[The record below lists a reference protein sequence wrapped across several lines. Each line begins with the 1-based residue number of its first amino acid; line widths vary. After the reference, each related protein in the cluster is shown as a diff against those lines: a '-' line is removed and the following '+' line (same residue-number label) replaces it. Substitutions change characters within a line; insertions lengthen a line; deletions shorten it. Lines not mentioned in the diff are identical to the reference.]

1 MENRDL
7 VVNHREQ
14 TNLNKL
20 LISRA
25 LIAGLL
31 LVIAIYFYFQPIPV
45 LQRQVLLLVAAS
57 FVVFIILEFWL
68 LRTGIALPYKLGVQ
82 FFPDL
87 LLVSGLVFATGGIS
101 SPFAFAYGLIV
112 VVAGSMAHPLLVQ
125 AIGLISCIC
134 YLGTVHLYS
143 WRFVIPVTSEQT
155 LHIMLQTSVLL
166 LVTGMV
172 AAMARRR
179 QQLVAER
186 RVVRSQH
193 RSLQELHARVTE
205 SMQEG
210 LLVLDENL
218 KVQDINAAAKSLLHL
233 SGKILEQ
240 KLETLIALPAGLRD
254 FVRSASKKTYREE
267 WSDQGHTWL
276 ITMSRLPEDGE
287 PIWLMQIANV
297 SELRALQRRLTEQ
310 DKLATLGRMAAHL
323 AHEVRNPLQTIGQA
337 VELMPV
343 GTTAQD
349 HEVHGIIT
357 SEMKRLNRL
366 VTEML
371 NFSSPFQPKPS
382 RVCLPAIIRSSVQQ
396 VDISGVFRIAHT
408 YELEYLEIDIDHF
421 RLVLDNLL
429 SNAVA
434 ASPEPGSVEIRL
446 RSYSE
451 RSWALEVEDRGGG
464 IPEDIRHNLF
474 EPFVTGHPGG
484 FGLGLATV
492 QQVCKANGWE
502 ISVKSLKYGTCIRV
516 TGRQA

>member
-1 MENRDL
+1 MNS
-7 VVNHREQ
+7 REQ

-31 LVIAIYFYFQPIPV
+31 LIIAIYFYFQPIPV
-45 LQRQVLLLVAAS
+45 LQRQVLLLVAVA
-57 FVVFIILEFWL
+57 FVIFIILEFWL
-68 LRTGIALPYKLGVQ
+68 LRTGIGLPYKLGVQ

-87 LLVSGLVFATGGIS
+87 LLVSGLVFATGGVS
-101 SPFAFAYGLIV
+101 SPFAFAYGLVV

-134 YLGTVHLYS
+134 YLGTAHLYS
-143 WRFVIPVTSEQT
+143 WRFAVPVTGEQT
-155 LHIMLQTSVLL
+155 LHIMLQTSVFL
-166 LVTGMV
+166 LVTGVM

-186 RVVRSQH
+186 IIARRQH
-193 RSLQELHARVTE
+193 QSLQELHARVTE

-218 KVQDINAAAKSLLHL
+218 KVQDINAAAKALLHL
-233 SGKILEQ
+233 SGKVLEQ
-240 KLETLIALPAGLRD
+240 KLETLITLPAGLKD
-254 FVRSASKKTYREE
+254 FVTYASNKSYREE

-276 ITMSRLPEDGE
+276 ITMSRLPEDGNE
-287 PIWLMQIANV
+287 PVWLMQIANI
-297 SELRALQRRLTEQ
+297 SELRALQHRLAEQ

-337 VELMPV
+337 VELMSP

-357 SEMKRLNRL
+357 SEVKRLNRL

-396 VDISGVFRIAHT
+396 VDINGIFLIAHA
-408 YELEYLEIDIDHF
+408 YDLEYLEIDIDHF

-429 SNAVA
+429 SNAVR

-464 IPEDIRHNLF
+464 IPEDIRDSLF

-502 ISVKSLKYGTCIRV
+502 VSVESLPYGTCIRV